1 MPLTDEIQLGYAL
14 EAFAFGH
21 NKPVGWPTK
30 KLLYFQSAGITSMS
44 DLLTGCKDNT
54 VNLDLELFGIPP
66 EERLSESTIQYLE
79 SFLPGPVGY
88 RTFRLAQRAAEKV
101 KRGSADTEY
110 VHRPES
116 GKTGREQFLMPVDDD
131 WTIHVDCAGF
141 VRNCLKHCTKN
152 SWQMMLSDRDF
163 MRAKDFFGFFQTIS
177 YSVMDKEEMP
187 DTDLRMKWRI
197 VNDLRLVI
205 PGDIIVYRPRGNAAG
220 GAAFTENDRKDLPHL
235 LKATKMAQIWMEEIR
250 SDPLRHTRNVARDP
264 TLKPWV
270 KAVQTKLQAV
280 GILTVKDLK
289 ANLNSI
295 NDLLQKHDFIP
306 LKQDTLSLMKEC
318 ANSTALNTGHIVF
331 CAGPAVH
338 KGDNQYRVPVVHS
351 TKYGKVDVNGE
362 VTRGVQ
368 EHYRRFTMVQ
378 GEDGKVTWIR
388 AMKRVKPKEE
398 EEEDVVEED
407 DEVEDDPKD
416 DMEEDE
422 DNQTDGLVVEEQPEE
437 VIEEDT
443 GPLQAEVMAVRMC
456 F

>member
-1 MPLTDEIQLGYAL
+1 MPLTDEIQLGFAL

-54 VNLDLELFGIPP
+54 VNLDLELFGIPL
-66 EERLSESTIQYLE
+66 EERLSDSTIQHLE

-88 RTFRLAQRAAEKV
+88 RTFRLAQRAAQKV

-116 GKTGREQFLMPVDDD
+116 GKTGKEQFLMPVDDD

-141 VRNCLKHCTKN
+141 IRNCLKHCTKD

-163 MRAKDFFGFFQTIS
+163 MRAKDFFGFFQTIPFT
-177 YSVMDKEEMP
+177 VMDKEEISNA
-187 DTDLRMKWRI
+187 DQRMKWRI
-197 VNDLRLVI
+197 VNDLRMVI

-220 GAAFTENDRKDLPHL
+220 GAAFTENDRQDLPHL
-235 LKATKMAQIWMEEIR
+235 LKATKMAQIWTEQVG
-250 SDPLRHTRNVARDP
+250 SDPLHTRNVARDP
-264 TLKPWV
+264 TLKQWV
-270 KAVQTKLQAV
+270 QAVTTKLQAI
-280 GILTVKDLK
+280 GITTVKALK
-289 ANLNSI
+289 ANLDSI
-295 NDLLQKHDFIP
+295 NDMLQENDFIP
-306 LKQDTLSLMKEC
+306 LKQDTLILMKEC
-318 ANSTALNTGHIVF
+318 LNSTALNTGHIVF
-331 CAGPAVH
+331 AAGPAVH

-351 TKYGKVDVNGE
+351 TKYGKVDDNGE
-362 VTRGVQ
+362 RTSGVE

-378 GEDGKVTWIR
+378 AEDGKISWTR
-388 AMKRVKPKEE
+388 AMKRAKPKEE
-398 EEEDVVEED
+398 DVVASTSEEEDEEED
-407 DEVEDDPKD
+407 NPRD
-416 DMEEDE
+416 DMEEDDE
-422 DNQTDGLVVEEQPEE
+422 NQTDGIVEEQPEE
-437 VIEEDT
+437 CVVEDT